1 LRQHP
6 FYLGTTSLVAPFYM
20 LQSSP
25 KEDHNTFRTTPQEH
39 WWI

>member
-1 LRQHP
+1 MTV
-6 FYLGTTSLVAPFYM
+6 FVACFNFRIFV